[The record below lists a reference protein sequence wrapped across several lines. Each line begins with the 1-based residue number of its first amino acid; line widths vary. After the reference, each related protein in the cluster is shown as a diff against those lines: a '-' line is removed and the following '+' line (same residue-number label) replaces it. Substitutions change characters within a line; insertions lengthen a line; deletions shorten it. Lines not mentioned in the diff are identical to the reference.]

1 MLFIYNCCTCL
12 INSRTILWKWL
23 YLFLKDLGRGV
34 VMAGWNGMMEFSSNP
49 LIVFVRWGFSDSCF
63 RVLYQSKDGEPVLS
77 PKHGGEGGD
86 PTNLVNKY
94 IIIITITMS
103 LFKYEKKFAI
113 IILKHYTKMFQYHA
127 CMLLWFVSWAV

>member
-1 MLFIYNCCTCL
+1 MKMALPVPQGLGPWGGHGGMEWDDGVFLAIRL
-12 INSRTILWKWL
+12 L
-23 YLFLKDLGRGV
+23 YLYVGDSV
-34 VMAGWNGMMEFSSNP
+34 IHA
-49 LIVFVRWGFSDSCF
+49 FVCCI
-63 RVLYQSKDGEPVLS
+63 KAKTGEPVLS
-77 PKHGGEGGD
+77 PKHAGEGGD

-127 CMLLWFVSWAV
+127 CMLL

>member
-1 MLFIYNCCTCL
+1 
-12 INSRTILWKWL
+12 
-23 YLFLKDLGRGV
+23 
-34 VMAGWNGMMEFSSNP
+34 MAGWNGMMEFSSNP

-103 LFKYEKKFAI
+103 LFKYEKKI
-113 IILKHYTKMFQYHA
+113 CNYNSETLYKDVSIP
-127 CMLLWFVSWAV
+127 CMHVTLIC